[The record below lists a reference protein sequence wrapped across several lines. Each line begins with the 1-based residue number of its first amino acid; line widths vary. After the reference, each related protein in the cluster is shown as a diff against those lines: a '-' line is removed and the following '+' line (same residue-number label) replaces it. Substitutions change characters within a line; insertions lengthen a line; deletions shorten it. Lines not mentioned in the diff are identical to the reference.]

1 MIGQFFSFLIV
12 FTVLTGLALHFQA
25 EIPMI
30 SSWIGQ
36 LPGDLII
43 KKGDT
48 VIHLPITTSAILSV
62 LFSLVVSGFNQRK
75 NQN

>member
-12 FTVLTGLALHFQA
+12 FVVITGLILHFQA
-25 EIPMI
+25 EVPMI

-43 KKGDT
+43 KKGET
-48 VIHLPITTSAILSV
+48 VIYLPITTSAILAA
-62 LFSLVVSGFNQRK
+62 LFALVASGFSK
-75 NQN
+75 KSQN